1 MVAPRGRGSRPFSS
15 RGARGDRGRGQR
27 GGHRGGHQGRKPTF
41 ETSRVE
47 ETHHGAS
54 SDDESEESG
63 SDINVEDEPD
73 SIDDASSG
81 SDEDEEENTTEKPY
95 NTLLQLFNAGQDTS
109 GPARKRRKVEHNS
122 KKAEIQVAEQEAL
135 DHEADSPE
143 PEGSD
148 SNNDEDEDERDE
160 AMEEATAEDSGD
172 ENDATDPFETHFSNV
187 DSSLLSQNIKAIS
200 SKGWKSH
207 KNELPGKFRLVSSH
221 PNAGGDIVPLLPPV
235 HGPQGLKLKRK
246 LASHSGEHIAKFD
259 SLASGLVPYMFGYQD
274 LLFGARTLSNSS
286 RFRDLYCLHL
296 LNHILKTRD
305 RVLKNNS
312 RAQKEAEEDLE
323 LRDQGFTRPKVLIIL
338 PTRQACVRVVESI
351 TKLYHAE
358 QQENK
363 GRFYDTFSAADDKS
377 WENKPADFRELFG
390 GNDDDMFRL
399 GLKFTRKTIKFF
411 SQFYNSDI
419 ILASPLGL
427 RMAMDKQ
434 DGKKQDFDFLSS
446 IEVAIVDQADA
457 LLMQNWEHMEYVFS
471 HLNLQPKESHGCDFS
486 RVRNWYL
493 DGQAKYVRQT
503 LVFSSFIT
511 PEINALFSSQM
522 QNTTGKIKVTPTY
535 EGAILDIPLP
545 VPVKQTFSRFDSASP
560 LKDPDSR
567 FKYFTS
573 AVLSSLVRSSTG
585 SGRNHSASGTL
596 IFIPSYLDFVRVRNY
611 LATSSQTENL
621 SFGAISEYTSVRDVA
636 RARTH
641 FFSGRHSVLLY
652 TERTHHFRRYQI
664 RGVKRVIMYGAPEN
678 PTFWGEIV
686 GFLGLDPAR
695 TAEAAE
701 GGVRAIFSK
710 WDALKMERIVGTKR
724 LGNMLMEKGG
734 DTFSFV

>member
-1 MVAPRGRGSRPFSS
+1 MVAPRGRGSRPFNS
-15 RGARGDRGRGQR
+15 RGARGGRGRGQR
-27 GGHRGGHQGRKPTF
+27 GGRKPRF

-47 ETHHGAS
+47 EVHHEAS
-54 SDDESEESG
+54 SDGESG
-63 SDINVEDEPD
+63 LSEGNVDAEDEVEL
-73 SIDDASSG
+73 IDELSSS
-81 SDEDEEENTTEKPY
+81 SDDDDEEDKKTSKPY
-95 NTLLQLFNAGQDTS
+95 NTLLQLFNAGQDTN
-109 GPARKRRKVEHNS
+109 GPARKRRKVEHSS
-122 KKAEIQVAEQEAL
+122 KKTEVQIKEPEEL
-135 DHEADSPE
+135 DDEADLSE
-143 PEGSD
+143 SEIED
-148 SNNDEDEDERDE
+148 DEEDEDAEGIAVDE
-160 AMEEATAEDSGD
+160 GEAEDSGD
-172 ENDATDPFETHFSNV
+172 EDDATDPFETHFSNV
-187 DSSLLSQNIKAIS
+187 DSSLLLQKINVIS
-200 SKGWKSH
+200 TKGWKTH
-207 KNELPGKFRLVSSH
+207 KNELPGKFRLVLSH
-221 PNAGGDIVPLLPPV
+221 PDTGGDAVQLPPPA
-235 HGPQGLKLKRK
+235 HGLQSLKLKQK
-246 LASHSGEHIAKFD
+246 LANHAGDHIAKFE
-259 SLASGLVPYMFGYQD
+259 SLTSGLVPYIFGYQD
-274 LLFGARTLSNSS
+274 LLFGARTLSNSAK
-286 RFRDLYCLHL
+286 FRDLYCLHV

-312 RAQKEAEEDLE
+312 RSQKEPDQDLE

-363 GRFYDTFSAADDKS
+363 SRFYDTFSAADDKS
-377 WENKPADFRELFG
+377 WEDKPDDFRELFG

-399 GLKFTRKTIKFF
+399 GLKFTRKTIKYF

-427 RMAMDKQ
+427 RMVMDKE

-446 IEVAIVDQADA
+446 IEVAVVDQADA
-457 LLMQNWEHMEYVFS
+457 LLMQNWEHIEYVFS

-522 QNTTGKIKVTPTY
+522 HNTAGKVKVTPTY

-545 VPVKQTFSRFDSASP
+545 VPVKQTFSRFNSTSP
-560 LKDPDSR
+560 VKDPDDR

-585 SGRNHSASGTL
+585 SGGKPHASGTL

-641 FFSGRHSVLLY
+641 FFSGRHSALLY

-664 RGVKRVIMYGAPEN
+664 RGVKRVIMYGVPEN
-678 PTFWGEIV
+678 PVFWGEIV
-686 GFLGLDPAR
+686 GFLGLDPAG

-701 GGVRAIFSK
+701 GGVRALFSK